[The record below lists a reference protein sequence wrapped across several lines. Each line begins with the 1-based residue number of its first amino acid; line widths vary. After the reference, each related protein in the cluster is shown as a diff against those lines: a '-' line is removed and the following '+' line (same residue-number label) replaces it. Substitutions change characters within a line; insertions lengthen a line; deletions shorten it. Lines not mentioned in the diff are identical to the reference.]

1 MTLYIWGGD
10 VFENVFRRVQI
21 EARECI
27 NWLWVRPF
35 SGMRTTVIVAAM
47 LVEQLELFPPLITIG
62 NRMLPQP
69 MRWVRFASAGRTFC
83 PVATPPVKPV
93 LVQH

>member
-62 NRMLPQP
+62 NRMSHPLGELFALWPPLPLNP
-69 MRWVRFASAGRTFC
+69 YWYSTDRA
-83 PVATPPVKPV
+83 
-93 LVQH
+93 H

>member
-1 MTLYIWGGD
+1 MHQL
-10 VFENVFRRVQI
+10 
-21 EARECI
+21 
-27 NWLWVRPF
+27 LWVRPF

-69 MRWVRFASAGRTFC
+69 MHDRFAYASAGRTFC
-83 PVATPPVKPV
+83 PVATPPFAP
-93 LVQH
+93 

>member
-21 EARECI
+21 EAGEGINCYGFDLFRECGQQ
-27 NWLWVRPF
+27 L
-35 SGMRTTVIVAAM
+35 SVAAM
-47 LVEQLELFPPLITIG
+47 LVEQLELFPALITIG

-69 MRWVRFASAGRTFC
+69 MHDGFAYASAGRTFC
-83 PVATPPVKPV
+83 PVATPPVAP
-93 LVQH
+93 